1 MLIGTRDKESTANYN
16 LVYYN
21 LKACTSGVMVIF
33 VFRTPL
39 DPFEFSNPV
48 LFNVSQ
54 SSLTSY
60 FINNK
65 KKFTDESKK

>member
-39 DPFEFSNPV
+39 DLFEFSNPV
-48 LFNVSQ
+48 L
-54 SSLTSY
+54 
-60 FINNK
+60 
-65 KKFTDESKK
+65 